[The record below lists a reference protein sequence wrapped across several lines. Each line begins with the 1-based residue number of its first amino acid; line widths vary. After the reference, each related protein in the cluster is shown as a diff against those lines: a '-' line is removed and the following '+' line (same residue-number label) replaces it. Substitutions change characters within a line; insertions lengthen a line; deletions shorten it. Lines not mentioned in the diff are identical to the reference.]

1 LTSSSTWH
9 QGFDSS
15 LAHETAK
22 RAQGSGLKCRS
33 ARAIGQWGRIARSV
47 EGFEVK
53 EGSTITAATVS
64 PSTSHLAQL
73 ALGWHTAR
81 IALSEAAELYAGI
94 VVRVVAKLQNCP
106 MCGRCDDRR
115 LMSEFGREF
124 WCNLSFTKQK
134 RRRVGVIRE

>member
-1 LTSSSTWH
+1 
-9 QGFDSS
+9 
-15 LAHETAK
+15 
-22 RAQGSGLKCRS
+22 
-33 ARAIGQWGRIARSV
+33 V

-106 MCGRCDDRR
+106 MCGRAMIGDSCQSSDESFGAIFR
-115 LMSEFGREF
+115 LRNRKDEGSASSE
-124 WCNLSFTKQK
+124 SKK
-134 RRRVGVIRE
+134 RR